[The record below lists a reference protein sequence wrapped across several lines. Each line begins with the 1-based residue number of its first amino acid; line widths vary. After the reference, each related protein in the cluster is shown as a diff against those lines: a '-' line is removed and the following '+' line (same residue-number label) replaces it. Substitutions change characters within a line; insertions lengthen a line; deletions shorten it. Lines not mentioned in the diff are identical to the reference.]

1 MFMALA
7 YGFVAF
13 TIGLVLMLFWLAWE
27 QHQITRNDPRRR

>member
-13 TIGLVLMLFWLAWE
+13 TLGLVLMLFWLAWE
-27 QHQITRNDPRRR
+27 QRQITRAERRR

>member
-7 YGFVAF
+7 YSFVAF

-27 QHQITRNDPRRR
+27 QRQIARTERRR